1 LKVTVKDRIRRVAG
15 RIAAFQWYV
24 DHPRIEDGRCRY
36 CGTTAASCSCI
47 GNTKRNLIYWEKRL
61 AILRAEST
69 LTSKEV
75 ESILKSSRLMVK
87 KREQDEMLERLEN
100 A

>member
-1 LKVTVKDRIRRVAG
+1 M
-15 RIAAFQWYV
+15 
-24 DHPRIEDGRCRY
+24 
-36 CGTTAASCSCI
+36 
-47 GNTKRNLIYWEKRL
+47 

-75 ESILKSSRLMVK
+75 EKILKSSRRMVE
-87 KREQDEMLERLEN
+87 KRERDEMLERLEN